1 MSLGIQTSVRI
12 GEHAFTVET
21 ETRAGERPL
30 IDTTVYAQGRVMYRR
45 VKSFQDLAAASG
57 GENVDARALRA
68 RLEEQHR
75 SVLQD
80 LRTGALKFA
89 LPEEQ
94 MPPPMA
100 ASRGTIEFTGG
111 MEVKL
116 INAGAWLK
124 SGVASLEIGVMGR
137 TTMLPISGATVTVE
151 IEGAEAPLRLEAGT
165 DARGRVALTFPMPKL
180 GEEGGQMVITASGGA
195 GQDEVRY
202 RLKSKARKV
211 EEPAGED
218 SRLGV
223 ARGKT

>member
-21 ETRAGERPL
+21 ETRAGDQPL

-45 VKSFQDLAAASG
+45 VRSFEDLLASG
-57 GENVDARALRA
+57 GESVDAKVLRG

-75 SVLQD
+75 GVLQD
-80 LRTGALKFA
+80 LRTGALKFE

-94 MPPPMA
+94 MPAPMA

-111 MEVKL
+111 IEVKL

-124 SGVASLEIGVMGR
+124 AGVASLEIGVMGR
-137 TTMLPISGATVTVE
+137 TTMLPIGGATVIVE
-151 IEGAEAPLRLEAGT
+151 IEGAETPLRLQAGT
-165 DARGRVALTFPMPKL
+165 DARGRVAMTFPMPRL
-180 GEEGGQMVITASGGA
+180 GAEGGQLVIQASGGA

-202 RLKSKARKV
+202 RLKPRARK
-211 EEPAGED
+211 AAED
-218 SRLGV
+218 VAEDANLGV
-223 ARGKT
+223 ARGRN